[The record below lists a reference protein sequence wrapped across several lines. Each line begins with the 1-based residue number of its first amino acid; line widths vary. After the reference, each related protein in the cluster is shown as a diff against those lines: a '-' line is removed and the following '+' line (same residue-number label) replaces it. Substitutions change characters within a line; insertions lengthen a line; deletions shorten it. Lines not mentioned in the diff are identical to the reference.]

1 MHIHLIVITPG
12 RPVLK
17 SLGIMGDEEL
27 VEEYG
32 EYEEIK
38 DLSDE
43 KLLDIFAFMHSFRG

>member
-1 MHIHLIVITPG
+1 MREL
-12 RPVLK
+12 VLK
-17 SLGIMGDEEL
+17 QIKEAIEWGDEEL

>member
-1 MHIHLIVITPG
+1 MREL
-12 RPVLK
+12 VLK
-17 SLGIMGDEEL
+17 QIKEAIEWGDEEL

-43 KLLDIFAFMHSFRG
+43 KLLDIFAFMHSFKV